1 MDAATGLE
9 DVRLNGPWSAATVA
23 AFLEAERSP
32 IRLGLTW
39 HDGAPLVV
47 SIWFRYETGVLWCA
61 SHESSRLIRALRAA
75 PRVGFEVSVND
86 PPYRGVR
93 GQAVAELVPAEGGA
107 RLGQLIDRY
116 LGDRDSQLARWL
128 LSRADGEVAI
138 CLRPDWITAWDFSA
152 RMGPA
157 EDD

>member
-1 MDAATGLE
+1 MDAGSALSA
-9 DVRLNGPWSAATVA
+9 VRLNGPWSAEAVA
-23 AFLEAERSP
+23 AFLEAEHSP

-47 SIWFRYETGVLWCA
+47 SIWFRYEAGVLWCA
-61 SHESSRLIRALRAA
+61 SHESSRLIRALGAA

-93 GQAVAELVPAEGGA
+93 GQALAELVPAEGGE
-107 RLGQLIDRY
+107 RLGQLLDRY
-116 LGDRDSQLARWL
+116 LGGRDSELARWL

-138 CLRPDWITAWDFSA
+138 RLRPDWITSWDFSD
-152 RMGPA
+152 RMDAPA
-157 EDD
+157 DD